1 MANAAKKI
9 YFVDFEALA
18 GAAPLA
24 QAPPPQFV
32 LNLLCRDIKPG
43 RQTLN
48 DDHES
53 LSVAFARGEVTQHA
67 YRLPLTN
74 SRPWPI

>member
-1 MANAAKKI
+1 MANAAKKL
-9 YFVDFEALA
+9 YFVDFETLA
-18 GAAPLA
+18 RAAPIA
-24 QAPPPQFV
+24 QAPPTQFV
-32 LNLLCRDIKPG
+32 LNLFCRDIKPG

-53 LSVAFARGEVTQHA
+53 LSVAFACGEVTQHA
-67 YRLPLTN
+67 YRLPLAN